1 MPSLSISEAL
11 LPQPPSFQKKKAY
24 EIHKVLG
31 EGTFGKV
38 MRATWHVPQGQVS
51 VALRGAAA
59 APNEVAAP
67 PGSAKPPSV
76 SRTNSSASTGG
87 SSHLS
92 AFSSKSKQQQNDSDF
107 TVEVALKVIPKKK
120 VKGNESSVW
129 GEMEV
134 LRGLDHPNIVKFY
147 EWFESRTKYYLAFEL
162 AQGGELFER
171 ITKKGK
177 FTESDAVA
185 VLKSILSGVKYLHD
199 HDIVHRDLKPE
210 NILYR
215 THDEHSDIVIA
226 DFGIAKHL
234 HAPDEQLHSLA
245 GSFGY
250 VAPEVLNKKGHGK
263 AVDIW
268 STGIITYVMLCGYS
282 PFRSDDVKELIR
294 ETTEAKIEF
303 HERYWSNVSPE
314 AKDFVKSLLN
324 PDPAKR
330 PTAEEALKH
339 KWLTDHSPST
349 EHDLTGLREHFN
361 PRARWR
367 AAIAGARALHRFNSS
382 SSRTSSGGWGAID
395 TDDDDDDDDDDSDGA
410 RTRGPRSEAPS
421 DPGENEYVK
430 VSAPDEAEAQAK
442 VDTSPSHSEA
452 ESKNEGVSND
462 APLPPARGT
471 LERPSTQHALKH
483 ESEAH
488 QPLHEKVPT
497 GLEAA
502 DAVSTTQ
509 SQSQSQSAESDPQV
523 QVQEHT
529 AEDEEVGGGG
539 DVTEEQHAPGGRET
553 PELQMPGSFDVP
565 EAGHHHHH
573 HVPHPHFEGGWMNL
587 FKKMHIRQ

>member
-1 MPSLSISEAL
+1 MPISLAESF

-31 EGTFGKV
+31 VGTFGKV
-38 MRATWHVPQGQVS
+38 MRATWHVPPGQMN

-59 APNEVAAP
+59 ATDSTTP
-67 PGSAKPPSV
+67 PGSKPPAP
-76 SRTNSSASTGG
+76 SRTSSST
-87 SSHLS
+87 SLSPSAHLS
-92 AFSSKSKQQQNDSDF
+92 AFTKSSRNSTPNGDNY

-134 LRGLDHPNIVKFY
+134 LRGLDHPNIVKFF

-171 ITKKGK
+171 ITKRGK
-177 FTESDAVA
+177 FTETDAVL

-215 THDEHSDIVIA
+215 TNDEQSDIVIA

-234 HAPDEQLHSLA
+234 HSSDEQLHSLA

-282 PFRSDDVKELIR
+282 PFRSDDMKELIR

-303 HERYWSNVSPE
+303 HERYWSNVSAD
-314 AKDFVKSLLN
+314 AKDFVKKLLN
-324 PDPAKR
+324 PDPVKR
-330 PTAEEALKH
+330 PTAEEALNH
-339 KWLTDHSPST
+339 KWLTEHTPTD
-349 EHDLTGLREHFN
+349 HDLSGLRENFD

-367 AAIAGARALHRFNSS
+367 AAVAGVRALRRFNST
-382 SSRTSSGGWGAID
+382 SSRASASSGGWRSGTFVD
-395 TDDDDDDDDDDSDGA
+395 SDDDDEEQ
-410 RTRGPRSEAPS
+410 TQPVPPAPETVAAQMPQD

-430 VSAPDEAEAQAK
+430 VTAPDEDEGAEKHTA
-442 VDTSPSHSEA
+442 A
-452 ESKNEGVSND
+452 E
-462 APLPPARGT
+462 
-471 LERPSTQHALKH
+471 ERPSSAHELKH
-483 ESEAH
+483 ETEAPH
-488 QPLHEKVPT
+488 EPLHERVPT
-497 GLEAA
+497 PLHNGGEGGPPPQ
-502 DAVSTTQ
+502 TQ
-509 SQSQSQSAESDPQV
+509 EGIGPSRER
-523 QVQEHT
+523 E
-529 AEDEEVGGGG
+529 
-539 DVTEEQHAPGGRET
+539 HAPEPEGGRET
-553 PELQMPGSFDVP
+553 PDLRMPGSFDMSG
-565 EAGHHHHH
+565 EESQHHHHH
-573 HVPHPHFEGGWMNL
+573 HVWEGGWMGL
-587 FKKMHIRQ
+587 FKKLHIKQ